1 MAANQVIMVQVAN
14 HEWNKQAL
22 YYACT
27 LARRG
32 VSKIS
37 LVKMIPVQHIAW
49 LGTEFGNLN
58 LTNAERIEL
67 ADCAA
72 TVEDY
77 GVEYST
83 LVFQYTTLSDAL
95 LDAAQHVQADV
106 VFATLPHGLFPW
118 WDKFREENLRRQFAK
133 QQRVL
138 IDKSSLFEEAKT
150 RGKTRSIVDLQ
161 VHGALDQIHSGEW
174 RSL

>member
-22 YYACT
+22 YYAYT

-32 VSKIS
+32 VCKIA

-49 LGTEFGNLN
+49 LGTELGNLN
-58 LTNAERIEL
+58 LTNADRIEL
-67 ADCAA
+67 EDCAA

-83 LVFQYTTLSDAL
+83 LVFQYATLYDAL
-95 LDAAQHVQADV
+95 LDAAEYVQANV
-106 VFATLPHGLFPW
+106 VFATLPDGRLPW
-118 WDKFREENLRRQFAK
+118 WDRLRRENLRHYFAK

-138 IDKSSLFEEAKT
+138 IDKSSLFEEAKP
-150 RGKTRSIVDLQ
+150 
-161 VHGALDQIHSGEW
+161 HSYAVF
-174 RSL
+174 

>member
-1 MAANQVIMVQVAN
+1 MTANQVIMVQVAN
-14 HEWNKQAL
+14 HKWNKQAL

-32 VSKIS
+32 VSKIV

-58 LTNAERIEL
+58 LTNVDRIEL
-67 ADCAA
+67 EDCAA

-83 LVFQYTTLSDAL
+83 LVFQYATLPDAL
-95 LDAAQHVQADV
+95 LDAADYVQANV
-106 VFATLPHGLFPW
+106 VFATLPCGLFPW
-118 WDKFREENLRRQFAK
+118 WDRLRSDTLRRQFAK
-133 QQRVL
+133 HQRVL
-138 IDKSSLFEEAKT
+138 IDKASLFEEAKPQNNSQT
-150 RGKTRSIVDLQ
+150 IADSKAYTPEHRS
-161 VHGALDQIHSGEW
+161 HTM
-174 RSL
+174 

>member
-1 MAANQVIMVQVAN
+1 MAFNQVIMVQVAD
-14 HEWNKQAL
+14 HEWNKRAL

-32 VSKIS
+32 VSKIA
-37 LVKMIPVQHIAW
+37 LVKMIPVQHVGW

-58 LTNAERIEL
+58 LTNADRSEL
-67 ADCAA
+67 EDCEA

-83 LVFQYTTLSDAL
+83 LFFQYATLADAL
-95 LDAAQHVQADV
+95 MGAAEYMDANV
-106 VFATLPHGLFPW
+106 VFAKLPQGLIPW
-118 WDKFREENLRRQFAK
+118 WDRRRGDNLRRKLAR

-138 IDKSSLFEEAKT
+138 IDQCSLFEEARPEGNT
-150 RGKTRSIVDLQ
+150 DAIAELE
-161 VHGALDQIHSGEW
+161 VHNTLHQSHPE
-174 RSL
+174 